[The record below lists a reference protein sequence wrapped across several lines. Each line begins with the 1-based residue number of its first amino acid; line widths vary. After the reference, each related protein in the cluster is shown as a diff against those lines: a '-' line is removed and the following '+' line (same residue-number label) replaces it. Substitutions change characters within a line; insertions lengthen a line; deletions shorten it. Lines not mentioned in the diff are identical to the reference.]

1 MEMMKMI
8 GRLRLRRLLGTCA
21 CAAAVTVG
29 ALLSTAPAASATIL
43 PTASDAH
50 SFATNTLTA
59 QDNARA
65 AGAAVSSYR
74 VGAAQS
80 QSVTPDSA
88 CPVSAFGYGG
98 EAVCGSVAMT
108 YKYPD
113 SHQEAF
119 IIGINYAIWHAW
131 KGSNGWHSLGGT
143 ARAASP
149 TGVWLAGTFN
159 SGKPI
164 IDTYG
169 TNNGVYCD
177 NWGSPAWSGWY
188 ACG

>member
-1 MEMMKMI
+1 MMKMI
-8 GRLRLRRLLGTCA
+8 GRLRLRRLLGACA
-21 CAAAVTVG
+21 CAAAVAVG

-59 QDNARA
+59 QDKA

-98 EAVCGSVAMT
+98 QAVCGSVALT
-108 YKYPD
+108 YTYPD
-113 SHQEAF
+113 RHQEAF
-119 IIGINYAIWHAW
+119 VIGINYAIWHAW
-131 KGSNGWHSLGGT
+131 NGSNGWHSLGGT

-149 TGVWLAGTFN
+149 TGVWLAATFN